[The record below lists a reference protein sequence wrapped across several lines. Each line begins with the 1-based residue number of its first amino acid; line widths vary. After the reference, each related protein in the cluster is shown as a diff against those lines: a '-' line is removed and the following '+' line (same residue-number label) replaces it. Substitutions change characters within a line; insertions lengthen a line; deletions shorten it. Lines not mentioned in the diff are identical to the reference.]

1 MSDARQLR
9 PPVFWVAMPEHRH
22 VPWSGDDAVQG
33 RWALVHGEA
42 VAPHTHAR
50 GQLLYA
56 ASGVLVTTTSRGT
69 WVSPADR
76 ISWTPP
82 RFAHHHRAYGDSEI
96 SILEVPGEL
105 CGALPAHP
113 SVFTASALLRE
124 VVLKLTGRRSLR
136 PGVGTRLLQVAVDE
150 LLDLP
155 EHSLYLPEP
164 TDDRLRAATDR
175 LHADPADSATL
186 TELGRGVGASERT
199 LSRLF
204 RAELGMTFY
213 QWRTLLRVQ
222 HALVY
227 MAQRRSVT
235 ETALLCGWANS
246 TSFIEAFT
254 AIIGQTP
261 GRYQGVLRVARSSD
275 SDAD

>member
-1 MSDARQLR
+1 
-9 PPVFWVAMPEHRH
+9 MPEHRH

-42 VAPHTHAR
+42 VAPHSHTQ

-56 ASGVLVTTTSRGT
+56 ASGVLATTTERGT

-82 RFAHHHRAYGDSEI
+82 RFEHRHRAYGETEI
-96 SILEVPGEL
+96 SILEVPDAL
-105 CGALPAHP
+105 SDALPDHP
-113 SVFTASALLRE
+113 SVFTVSALLRE
-124 VVLKLTGRRSLR
+124 AVLKLTGGRTLR
-136 PGVGTRLLQVAVDE
+136 PGVGPRLLQVAVDE

-155 EHSLYLPEP
+155 EHALYLPEP

-175 LHADPADSATL
+175 LHADPADPATL
-186 TELGRGVGASERT
+186 AELGRAVGASERT

-204 RAELGMTFY
+204 RTELGMTFY

-222 HALVY
+222 HSLVY
-227 MAQRRSVT
+227 LAQGRSVT
-235 ETALLCGWANS
+235 GTASLCGWANP

-261 GRYQGVLRVARSSD
+261 GRYAAS
-275 SDAD
+275 